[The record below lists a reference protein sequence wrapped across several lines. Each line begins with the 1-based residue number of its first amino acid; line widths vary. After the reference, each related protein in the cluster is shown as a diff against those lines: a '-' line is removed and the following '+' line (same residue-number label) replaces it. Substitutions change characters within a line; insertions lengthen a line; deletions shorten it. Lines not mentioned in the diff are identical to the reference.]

1 MGEGNPFE
9 GVGVISVYTRQ
20 QALEDGMLVDVT
32 ETAREAGFTLPTA
45 VTRNVWERCVRVPD
59 GLEGLGQSE
68 QGRLWDVLWL
78 ASIAARG
85 SPANGESPDLREFQ
99 VSVVESQRP
108 DGSPGHGQHR
118 LWLHIGPGDT
128 LDPVLTVMFPEDY

>member
-1 MGEGNPFE
+1 MIQGNPFE
-9 GVGVISVYTRQ
+9 GVEVISVYTRQ
-20 QALEDGMLVDVT
+20 QALEDGTLVDVT
-32 ETAREAGFTLPTA
+32 QTAKEAGFTLPTV
-45 VTRNVWERCVRVPD
+45 VTHNVWERCVRVPD

-78 ASIAARG
+78 ASIAARRSAG
-85 SPANGESPDLREFQ
+85 NGESPDLCEFQ
-99 VSVVESQRP
+99 VSVAAGQRP
-108 DGSPGHGQHR
+108 DGSPVYEPHR